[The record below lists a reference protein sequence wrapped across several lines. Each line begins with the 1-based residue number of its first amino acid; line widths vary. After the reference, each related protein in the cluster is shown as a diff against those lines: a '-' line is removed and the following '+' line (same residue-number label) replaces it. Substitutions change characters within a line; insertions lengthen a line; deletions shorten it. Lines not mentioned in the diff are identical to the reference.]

1 MTTPRTLR
9 NFPLFVIGLAFA
21 LAATFG
27 AGIAW
32 ADPPTRIARL
42 SYFTGSVSFSPAGDD
57 QWAHAVLNRPVITGD
72 RLWSDNGGRV
82 ELTLDN
88 GSLWLG
94 AATSVVVSNIDDRTT
109 QFELQQGTL
118 DLRVRRE
125 FAGNVVE
132 IDTPNLALQVTR
144 AGRYRIEVDPQ
155 AARRQSSFATVPP
168 KSTSSARPTSSRA
181 ARDTAST
188 ALTCRTANSSRHA
201 AWTNSSASCSSATHA
216 SSA

>member
-1 MTTPRTLR
+1 MTARALKNCPPYL
-9 NFPLFVIGLAFA
+9 IGLVLTLSAA
-21 LAATFG
+21 LS

-82 ELTLDN
+82 EMTLDN

-109 QFELQQGTL
+109 Q
-118 DLRVRRE
+118 
-125 FAGNVVE
+125 
-132 IDTPNLALQVTR
+132 
-144 AGRYRIEVDPQ
+144 
-155 AARRQSSFATVPP
+155 
-168 KSTSSARPTSSRA
+168 
-181 ARDTAST
+181 
-188 ALTCRTANSSRHA
+188 
-201 AWTNSSASCSSATHA
+201 
-216 SSA
+216 